1 MHGTTFLISNDVI
14 FDLFACVETETDVE
28 FYSYIAGRNQLLIFL
43 ENILKEVFGKLLI
56 NRKETVFSTDTCKES
71 FVFEIYSKA

>member
-1 MHGTTFLISNDVI
+1 MHGTTFLISNDAI
-14 FDLFACVETETDVE
+14 FGLFACVETETDVE

-56 NRKETVFSTDTCKES
+56 NRKETVFSTDTCKET